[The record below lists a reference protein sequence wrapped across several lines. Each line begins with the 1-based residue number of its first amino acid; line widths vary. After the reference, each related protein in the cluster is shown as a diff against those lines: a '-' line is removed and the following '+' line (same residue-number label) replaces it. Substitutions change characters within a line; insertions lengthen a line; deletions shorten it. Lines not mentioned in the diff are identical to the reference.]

1 MPPAVVPA
9 EDGGRGGG
17 EEEEI
22 SVAARQSCHV
32 AWLAWWEQVR
42 CVVVAATLL
51 PCHGALGLGFCR
63 PAPAAAAVVRGTLF
77 LPYTADRRVRL
88 FLHEHSAAAAASS
101 VEPSGGQ
108 SPELILVLDLPA
120 GLGGADIA
128 AAGRIVFECQRRW
141 SDGGTGGGPLLESPK
156 WLVYC
161 NGRRVGFAARR
172 EKPSDAEGWVLKKMW
187 AVTAGAGRLPGGG
200 VQYLRGRF
208 ERIVASSDAESFHL
222 VEPIRWLGFIG
233 DGDLSIFFH
242 RI

>member
-9 EDGGRGGG
+9 VDGGGGG
-17 EEEEI
+17 EEEEER
-22 SVAARQSCHV
+22 VAARQSCHV

-42 CVVVAATLL
+42 CLVAATFL
-51 PCHGALGLGFCR
+51 PCHGALGLGLCR

-88 FLHEHSAAAAASS
+88 FLHEHSASS
-101 VEPSGGQ
+101 VEPSGQ

-141 SDGGTGGGPLLESPK
+141 SDDCGGGGAAAALLQSPK

-187 AVTAGAGRLPGGG
+187 AVTAGAGQLPGGG
-200 VQYLRGRF
+200 VEYLRGRF